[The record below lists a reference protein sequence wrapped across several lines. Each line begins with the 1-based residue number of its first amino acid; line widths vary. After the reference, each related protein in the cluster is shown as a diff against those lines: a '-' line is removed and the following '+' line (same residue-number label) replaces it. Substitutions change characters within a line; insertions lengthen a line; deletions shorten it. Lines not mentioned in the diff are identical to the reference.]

1 MKERIS
7 EICKVLEE
15 CSLDERRAVFEHLR
29 GQFRHPLEVHW
40 GVDADTILSAIKRS
54 SDLTQRGVRGVIAE
68 AIFEQSVLP
77 SLDADWSVE
86 PIEGD
91 QSYDFLLARGSQ
103 RIRVQVKLQ
112 RLKAGRPMRAS
123 EGSILLPPDMFTV
136 EVQRTRGGTDP
147 STNSDTR
154 PYKFGEFDI
163 LAVNMHPSTGNW
175 KRFMFTVANWLIP
188 RPEDPNL
195 IMKFQPVS
203 PHVTSCWTDRL
214 SECIDWHQS
223 GMVKRIFEL
232 PISRPAGRRIRRTG
246 PND

>member
-1 MKERIS
+1 VKERIS
-7 EICKVLEE
+7 EIRRLLEE
-15 CSLDERRAVFEHLR
+15 CTVDERRAILEHLR
-29 GQFRHPLEVHW
+29 EQFRHPLEVQW
-40 GVDADTILSAIKRS
+40 GVAADTILSAIKRS

-77 SLDADWSVE
+77 SLSADWTVE

-112 RLKAGRPMRAS
+112 RLKAGRPMLAS
-123 EGSILLPPDMFTV
+123 EGSILLPSDMYTV

-154 PYKFGEFDI
+154 PYRFGEFDL

-188 RPEDPNL
+188 REEDPNL

-203 PHVTSCWTDRL
+203 PYATDCWTDRL
-214 SECIDWHQS
+214 DECIDWYQS
-223 GMVKRIFEL
+223 GMVKRIFLL
-232 PISRPAGRRIRRTG
+232 PTSRPGARRTRRAA
-246 PND
+246 PTD